1 VKTPTHLAI
10 VLAASALLAAC
21 DSVELTI
28 GVAQGAP
35 GSLEVSNA
43 NDVDWKDARLLV
55 ETVESDNS
63 TAACFETTV
72 ASWSPGEAITIPA
85 CGNKIRL
92 TLTTGGETARFAYAN
107 DKLFRRFGRKE
118 VPVTP

>member
-1 VKTPTHLAI
+1 VKKATRLAI
-10 VLAASALLAAC
+10 VLVASALLAAC

-28 GVAQGAP
+28 DVAQSAP

-43 NDVDWKDARLLV
+43 NDADWTDARLLV
-55 ETVESDNS
+55 ETVETDNS
-63 TAACFETTV
+63 TTVCFETTV

-107 DKLFRRFGRKE
+107 GKLFRRFGRKE
-118 VPVTP
+118 VPVNP